1 MILSRSKFK
10 TALQFF
16 AKSVLD
22 FAAISSVR
30 TAPTNTVLIVQT
42 EAIGDFVLWQS
53 FAKQLVD
60 YYRPR
65 RVVLA
70 TNAIVADLARATGYF
85 DEVIGI
91 DVRAMK
97 YGWRRRARLLRRVRR
112 IAPSIAIQPTY
123 SRNFWVGDSLIRA
136 SRAKTRIGSQG
147 DHHNIRPWQKRISD
161 RWYTELLPATRK
173 PLHESERHAEFLER
187 LTGSAAS
194 TRIEPLPEAPE
205 TRSLG
210 VPSAPYMVLVPGAG
224 TDKRMW
230 PVERFAETASR
241 LHQETGFQLIVCGS
255 NSETELAETLGRL
268 SKVPNP
274 IILAGRTSVPDL
286 VEIIRNASL
295 VIAND
300 SSAIHIA
307 AATETPSVCVLG
319 GGHFGR
325 FLPYPSGSTHE
336 EPQTAH
342 ARMSCFGCNWQC
354 TQPYDGVG
362 PFPCIDAISVES
374 VVDKAM
380 RHLDKAPPE
389 VCNRALK

>member
-1 MILSRSKFK
+1 MISTVRKLH

-22 FAAISSVR
+22 IVAMSSVR
-30 TAPTNTVLIVQT
+30 TTRTNTVLIVQT

-60 YYRPR
+60 FYRPR

-70 TNAIVADLARATGYF
+70 TNAIVSDLASATGYF

-97 YGWRRRARLLRRVRR
+97 YGWHKRAQLLRRIRR
-112 IAPSIAIQPTY
+112 LGPSIAIQPTY
-123 SRNFWVGDSLIRA
+123 SRSFWVGDSLIRA
-136 SRAKTRIGSQG
+136 SNARTRIGSQG
-147 DHHNIRPWQKRISD
+147 DHHNIRPWQKRVSD
-161 RWYTELLPATRK
+161 HWYTELLPATRK
-173 PLHESERHAEFLER
+173 PLHESQRHAEFLER
-187 LTGSAAS
+187 LTGVAAS
-194 TRIEPLPEAPE
+194 SRIKPFPQTTE
-205 TRSLG
+205 TRN
-210 VPSAPYMVLVPGAG
+210 PDIPPEPYMVFVPGAG

-230 PVERFAETASR
+230 PVQRFAETARR
-241 LHQETGFQLIVCGS
+241 LHQETGLRLVICGS
-255 NSETELAETLGRL
+255 KSETELAETLGTSSR
-268 SKVPNP
+268 VPSP

-286 VEIIRNASL
+286 VDIIHRASL

-325 FLPYPSGSTHE
+325 FLPYPSGSTNV
-336 EPQTAH
+336 EPETVY
-342 ARMSCFGCNWQC
+342 ARMECFGCNWQC
-354 TQPYDGVG
+354 TQPYNGVG
-362 PFPCIDAISVES
+362 PFPCIDAISVDG
-374 VVDKAM
+374 VMDKAM
-380 RHLDKAPPE
+380 RRLDETRTE
-389 VCNRALK
+389 VCNQAQ